1 MNLKAAERRLARF
14 VTCRTIA
21 AEALM
26 TSHSIKCPTHG
37 FYYNPTESAACPACL
52 KEREPDAPRRSV
64 VTRLFWLVGLVAAG
78 GGTYVFLGSLTD
90 RADRLHDA
98 AVPIESRID
107 PELVRGPL
115 QALETLVYA
124 DGAGDLAYG
133 SRIQRASMQVYT
145 AVTVRAPK
153 LLATRHGGRLVRFS
167 NAASAYEDVG
177 YQGIDMGRVRRDWEE
192 LRAEVFRDAPWFR

>member
-1 MNLKAAERRLARF
+1 MS
-14 VTCRTIA
+14 
-21 AEALM
+21 
-26 TSHSIKCPTHG
+26 SHSIKCTKHG
-37 FYYNPTESAACPACL
+37 FYYNPTESAGCMACL
-52 KEREPDAPRRSV
+52 KEQGKTDPQRRSV
-64 VTRLFWLVGLVAAG
+64 VTRIFWVVALLAALG
-78 GGTYVFLGSLTD
+78 GSFVFLGSLTD
-90 RADRLHDA
+90 RAEQIHAA

-145 AVTVRAPK
+145 AVTVKAPK
-153 LLATRHGGRLVRFS
+153 LLATRHGSRLVGFG

-177 YQGIDMGRVRRDWEE
+177 YQAIDMGRVRQDWEE
-192 LRAEVFRDAPWFR
+192 LRADVFRDAAWFR